1 MSEQLRTPLA
11 AAWPVVPAGWTA
23 DDTEGF
29 LTRQAL
35 PADFL
40 WPHRDKNP
48 DGSDLLAPVMPS
60 YRLHKGY
67 GFWLRTT
74 PYFPGLFEEVHAVLV
89 HWPDDLPLPDAQQM
103 AETLTVRRKAAGE
116 QQALHL
122 YP

>member
-1 MSEQLRTPLA
+1 MSTDPNLEQ
-11 AAWPVVPAGWTA
+11 WPGMPAGWTP
-23 DDTEGF
+23 DDTEAF

-48 DGSDLLAPVMPS
+48 DGSERLAPVIPS

-74 PYFPGLFEEVHAVLV
+74 PYFPALFEEIHAVLLR
-89 HWPDDLPLPDAQQM
+89 WPDDVELPDAAALGQLLTERRLARGQQ
-103 AETLTVRRKAAGE
+103 ESLPI
-116 QQALHL
+116 H
-122 YP
+122 P